1 MINEN
6 QITIGFRMKDTNG
19 GEYTQESTV
28 EVFFD
33 QGEDELQV
41 IGRQLNCFLRQVGY
55 FRHNDY
61 ILMEDLTE
69 DEYEAAEEFLG
80 EFRKERNRNEDE

>member
-1 MINEN
+1 
-6 QITIGFRMKDTNG
+6 MKDTNG

-69 DEYEAAEEFLG
+69 DEYEAVEEFLG
-80 EFRKERNRNEDE
+80 EFRKERNQNEDE